1 MPKFVIIALLAS
13 SAAAQAA
20 PAVKTFDRAAVQTFD
35 RAAVLREQRIKDLSE
50 PPPSVRNICRGC

>member
-20 PAVKTFDRAAVQTFD
+20 PAVKTFDRE
-35 RAAVLREQRIKDLSE
+35 AVLREQRIKDLSE